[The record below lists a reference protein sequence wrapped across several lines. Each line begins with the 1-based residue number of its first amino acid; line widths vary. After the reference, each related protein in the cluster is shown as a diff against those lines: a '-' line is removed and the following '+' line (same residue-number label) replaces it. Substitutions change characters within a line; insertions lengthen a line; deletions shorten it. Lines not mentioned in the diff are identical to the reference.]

1 MSWHHHASCRGM
13 DPELFF
19 PIGTTGPAVVQL
31 EEAKR
36 VCAGCPVQ
44 SLCLEWAMLARID
57 YGVWGGLSEDERRTL
72 KRRISRQR
80 SATPATA

>member
-1 MSWHHHASCRGM
+1 VSWYHYAACQGK

-19 PIGTTGPAVVQL
+19 PIGTTGPASLQL
-31 EEAKR
+31 GEAKR

-57 YGVWGGLSEDERRTL
+57 YGVWGGLSEDERRAL
-72 KRRISRQR
+72 KRRISRQP
-80 SATPATA
+80 PATTATS